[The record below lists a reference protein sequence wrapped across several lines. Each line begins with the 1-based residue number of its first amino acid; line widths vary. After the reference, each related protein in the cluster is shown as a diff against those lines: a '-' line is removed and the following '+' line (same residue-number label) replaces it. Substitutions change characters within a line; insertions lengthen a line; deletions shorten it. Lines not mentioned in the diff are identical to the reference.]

1 MQGGVKMKRW
11 CKNSVAA
18 IIALLATWV
27 NIAGIKDVAAAEDFP
42 SKPITLIVPWPA
54 GGGSDTIM
62 RIIAE
67 PFSKALGQ
75 PVVVVNKPGA
85 GGQIGLRET
94 AEAQPDGYTI
104 SFIATGFLAQQY
116 NTPNATAIDDFTFLG
131 WVGTD
136 ASALTANASTGW
148 KTLSDFITAAKAK
161 PGTIR
166 NGNDQPGGTSFLG
179 VALMERALGIKL
191 VRIPYAGD
199 APNVQALLSGEV
211 HTSTAAV
218 TNMIDQHKANT
229 VRILAVSGDSRDAKI
244 PDVPTFKELGYNIT
258 AGTIRA
264 VVAPKRLAA
273 ERQAKLESAFL
284 TAMNDPKLR
293 ERASALSFGI
303 SPAGSSAA
311 TSKVKALD
319 AELYPILAEADM
331 VKFRKR

>member
-1 MQGGVKMKRW
+1 MKASRRIFAAGLVTFVATSL
-11 CKNSVAA
+11 SVAA
-18 IIALLATWV
+18 V
-27 NIAGIKDVAAAEDFP
+27 KNAGAADEFP
-42 SKPITLIVPWPA
+42 SKPVTMIVPWPA

-62 RIIAE
+62 RLIAE
-67 PFSKALGQ
+67 PFAKALGQ

-104 SFIATGFLAQQY
+104 SFIATGFIAQQY

-136 ASALTANASTGW
+136 ASALTVNASTGW
-148 KTLSDFITAAKAK
+148 KTLDDFIAAAKAK

-179 VALMERALGIKL
+179 VALMERALGVKL

-199 APNVQALLSGEV
+199 APNLQALLSGEV

-218 TNMIDQHKANT
+218 TNMIEYHKAGT
-229 VRILAVSGDSRDAKI
+229 VRILAVSGDTRDEKL
-244 PDVPTFKELGYNIT
+244 PDVPTFKELGYRIS
-258 AGTIRA
+258 AGTMRA
-264 VVAPKRLAA
+264 IIAPKRLPA
-273 ERQAKLESAFL
+273 ERAAKLESAFL
-284 TAMNDPKLR
+284 TAMKDPKLL

-303 SPAGSSAA
+303 SPAGSAEA
-311 TSKVKALD
+311 TSMVKALD
-319 AELYPILAEADM
+319 AELYPVLAESDM